1 MDDVGLWPAVQQ
13 AAAIREGA
21 LTARELVAVY
31 AERIARWNPAIN
43 AVVTLDLDRAFADA
57 DTIDRRIAAG
67 DRVGPLAGLVMTI
80 KDAIAVG
87 GMRSTSG
94 AVELRDHVPDADAP
108 AVARLRDAG
117 AVILGKTN
125 LPAWCSGDTE
135 TNNELF
141 GLPSNPW
148 DLGHSVGG
156 SSGGSAAAVA
166 AGLCSA
172 ELGTD
177 IGGSVRIP
185 SHCCG
190 TYGLKPTYGVVS
202 QLGYLSHLG
211 AGAVGADMNVFGP
224 IARSADDLEL
234 LLDVLAGPDPDDALA
249 WRVDLPA
256 PRRTRLD
263 DYRIGT
269 WLDDPACPV
278 ARDYL
283 AVLDAAVG
291 SLRAA
296 GAHVDDSRP
305 AVTFSEQRDLWMTLA
320 GAATSPA
327 LPDSISGIAAG
338 SHLQWIRNH
347 ERRAEL
353 RRRWLDW
360 FTDHDALLMPVHFSA
375 APPHLLDG
383 DPLQRTF
390 AVDGV
395 PRRLMIEVPPWTG
408 IVNVVGLPSCVVPIG
423 RTAAGLPVGVQIV
436 AGHLRDRE
444 AIDLARHFARLL
456 GGYAVPPLVRA
467 G

>member
-141 GLPSNPW
+141 GLTSNPW

-177 IGGSVRIP
+177 IGGLVP
-185 SHCCG
+185 
-190 TYGLKPTYGVVS
+190 
-202 QLGYLSHLG
+202 
-211 AGAVGADMNVFGP
+211 
-224 IARSADDLEL
+224 ARVCPESSA
-234 LLDVLAGPDPDDALA
+234 
-249 WRVDLPA
+249 
-256 PRRTRLD
+256 
-263 DYRIGT
+263 
-269 WLDDPACPV
+269 
-278 ARDYL
+278 
-283 AVLDAAVG
+283 
-291 SLRAA
+291 S
-296 GAHVDDSRP
+296 
-305 AVTFSEQRDLWMTLA
+305 
-320 GAATSPA
+320 
-327 LPDSISGIAAG
+327 
-338 SHLQWIRNH
+338 
-347 ERRAEL
+347 
-353 RRRWLDW
+353 
-360 FTDHDALLMPVHFSA
+360 
-375 APPHLLDG
+375 
-383 DPLQRTF
+383 
-390 AVDGV
+390 
-395 PRRLMIEVPPWTG
+395 
-408 IVNVVGLPSCVVPIG
+408 
-423 RTAAGLPVGVQIV
+423 
-436 AGHLRDRE
+436 
-444 AIDLARHFARLL
+444 
-456 GGYAVPPLVRA
+456 
-467 G
+467 

>member
-1 MDDVGLWPAVQQ
+1 VDGDVAVWPAVRQV
-13 AAAIREGA
+13 AAIRERA
-21 LTARELVAVY
+21 LSARELLAEY
-31 AERIARWNPAIN
+31 AARIERWNPAIN
-43 AVVTLDLDRAFADA
+43 AVVTLDLERAAHDA
-57 DTIDRRIAAG
+57 DVVDRRLAAG
-67 DRVGPLAGLVMTI
+67 DPVGPLAGLPMTI

-94 AVELRDHVPDADAP
+94 ARELRDHVPEADAP
-108 AVARLRDAG
+108 AVAALRAAG
-117 AVILGKTN
+117 AVIMGKTN

-141 GLPSNPW
+141 GCTSNPW

-166 AGLCSA
+166 AGLTGA

-190 TYGLKPTYGVVS
+190 VYGLKPTFGVVP

-211 AGAVGADMNVFGP
+211 AGSVGADMNVFGP
-224 IARSADDLEL
+224 IARSPDDLGL

-256 PRRTRLD
+256 PRRARLED
-263 DYRIGT
+263 HRIGL
-269 WLDDPACPV
+269 WLDDPECAV
-278 ARDYL
+278 AHDYRGL
-283 AVLDAAVG
+283 LERAVDAVRG
-291 SLRAA
+291 A
-296 GAHVDDSRP
+296 GARVDDTRP
-305 AVTFSEQRDLWMTLA
+305 AVTFAEQRDLWMTLA

-338 SHLQWIRNH
+338 SHLQWIRNQ

-353 RRRWLDW
+353 RRRWVQW

-375 APPHLLDG
+375 APPHHLDG
-383 DPLQRTF
+383 EPLDRTVD
-390 AVDGV
+390 VDGV
-395 PRRLMIEVPPWTG
+395 PRRLMTEVPPWTG
-408 IVNVVGLPSCVVPIG
+408 LVNVVGLPACVVPIG

-436 AGHLRDRE
+436 TGHLRDRE
-444 AIDLARHFARLL
+444 AVALARELARVL
-456 GGYAVPPLVRA
+456 GGYEVPPLVA
-467 G
+467 